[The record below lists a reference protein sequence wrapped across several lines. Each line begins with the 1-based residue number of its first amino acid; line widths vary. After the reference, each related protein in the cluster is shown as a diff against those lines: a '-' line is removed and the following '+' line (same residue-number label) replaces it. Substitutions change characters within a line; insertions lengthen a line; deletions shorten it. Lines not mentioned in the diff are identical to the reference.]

1 MANSY
6 TNTDWSADALTKAT
20 ATSSTVD
27 NVALGGTLTVEGDA
41 NFDSN
46 TLFVDVSTNRVG
58 VGTATP
64 AADLEIYAGTGDALL
79 RLATTTASASDDAII
94 EIVTDVDAEGENS
107 PKQARIGVDHSDNTL
122 KLIHG
127 TSFSGGTNGICIDSS
142 GKVGIGT
149 AAPDTN
155 LHIYDAT
162 ANSPNIYIENVN
174 ATDSTEGGNLIFR
187 VKDSDAGAIIND
199 NQVVGEVVW
208 QGYNYDGTAYDTA
221 AKIQCRIDGEAS
233 SSSDAS
239 DMPGELVFM
248 TSSEGTSGGV
258 ERMTIN
264 STGDVSVSGVITS
277 GVTYTQY
284 FGISE
289 INMGTA
295 GYHYVMNNG
304 MMNASPV
311 GGDSSALGNGTDP
324 ATTLD
329 FSALTDTDTEDTIAA
344 YWYVPINCT
353 ITEVKALATTSGT
366 TSETLRFHVMQY
378 DLDTSSQHGDLANG
392 VLKAHSADIASLTA
406 ASLKVG
412 AFTLDS
418 ADLTAGKIVIV
429 TIEADDASDKISAQV
444 FINYKAR

>member
-6 TNTDWSADALTKAT
+6 TNTDWSPDALTKAT

-46 TLFVDVSTNRVG
+46 TLFVDVSTNR
-58 VGTATP
+58 
-64 AADLEIYAGTGDALL
+64 
-79 RLATTTASASDDAII
+79 
-94 EIVTDVDAEGENS
+94 DVDGT
-107 PKQARIGVDHSDNTL
+107 PRQGRIGIDHSDNTL

-149 AAPDTN
+149 AVPDTN

-284 FGISE
+284 FGIRF
-289 INMGTA
+289 
-295 GYHYVMNNG
+295 
-304 MMNASPV
+304 
-311 GGDSSALGNGTDP
+311 
-324 ATTLD
+324 
-329 FSALTDTDTEDTIAA
+329 FS
-344 YWYVPINCT
+344 YY
-353 ITEVKALATTSGT
+353 
-366 TSETLRFHVMQY
+366 
-378 DLDTSSQHGDLANG
+378 
-392 VLKAHSADIASLTA
+392 
-406 ASLKVG
+406 
-412 AFTLDS
+412 
-418 ADLTAGKIVIV
+418 
-429 TIEADDASDKISAQV
+429 
-444 FINYKAR
+444 

>member
-221 AKIQCRIDGEAS
+221 AKNT
-233 SSSDAS
+233 
-239 DMPGELVFM
+239 M
-248 TSSEGTSGGV
+248 
-258 ERMTIN
+258 
-264 STGDVSVSGVITS
+264 
-277 GVTYTQY
+277 
-284 FGISE
+284 
-289 INMGTA
+289 
-295 GYHYVMNNG
+295 
-304 MMNASPV
+304 
-311 GGDSSALGNGTDP
+311 
-324 ATTLD
+324 
-329 FSALTDTDTEDTIAA
+329 
-344 YWYVPINCT
+344 
-353 ITEVKALATTSGT
+353 
-366 TSETLRFHVMQY
+366 
-378 DLDTSSQHGDLANG
+378 
-392 VLKAHSADIASLTA
+392 
-406 ASLKVG
+406 
-412 AFTLDS
+412 
-418 ADLTAGKIVIV
+418 
-429 TIEADDASDKISAQV
+429 
-444 FINYKAR
+444 

>member
-1 MANSY
+1 MANTY
-6 TNTDWSADALTKAT
+6 TNTDWSADSLTKAT
-20 ATSSTVD
+20 
-27 NVALGGTLTVEGDA
+27 
-41 NFDSN
+41 
-46 TLFVDVSTNRVG
+46 
-58 VGTATP
+58 
-64 AADLEIYAGTGDALL
+64 
-79 RLATTTASASDDAII
+79 ASDDAII

-311 GGDSSALGNGTDP
+311 GGDSSAL
-324 ATTLD
+324 
-329 FSALTDTDTEDTIAA
+329 
-344 YWYVPINCT
+344 
-353 ITEVKALATTSGT
+353 
-366 TSETLRFHVMQY
+366 M
-378 DLDTSSQHGDLANG
+378 
-392 VLKAHSADIASLTA
+392 
-406 ASLKVG
+406 
-412 AFTLDS
+412 
-418 ADLTAGKIVIV
+418 VIQR
-429 TIEADDASDKISAQV
+429 I
-444 FINYKAR
+444 